1 VQISVEQFKEKYS
14 RFIDDVQK
22 YHNEITITKFGRP
35 VAKLVPIVDEVIEK
49 PLFGYMKGSVLIHK
63 DILEPIEEKW
73 EVDE

>member
-1 VQISVEQFKEKYS
+1 MQISVEQFKEKYS

-22 YHNEITITKFGRP
+22 HHNEIIITKFGRP
-35 VAKLVPIVDEVIEK
+35 VAKLVPIMDEAVK
-49 PLFGYMKGSVLIHK
+49 KSLFGYMKGSVLIHK